1 MPAGSSGRH
10 SLVLDSRRRTR
21 VFMLSTRGAR
31 LPTGMRSS
39 VSVSAQ
45 ASSGILLIRSLKI
58 PPLQTLSIAA
68 RLMPI

>member
-10 SLVLDSRRRTR
+10 SLVLDPRRTR

-58 PPLQTLSIAA
+58 PPL
-68 RLMPI
+68 